1 MTSSFATA
9 EIVEPYTEALKDLA
23 DSQGLL
29 ERVGEE
35 LAAVITALES
45 SADLKGFLNSPTYSA
60 PQKKEV
66 VQRVFDRDVHPL
78 VLNFLMLLIDRKRI
92 SLFPLIVEHY
102 QKLLRAMKQIVL
114 AEVTVAVPLTE
125 SQQREI
131 VSQVR
136 SMTNARDVELKVQQD
151 PEILGGVIIQVGSQ
165 VFDASLR
172 GQLRRIGV
180 SLSR

>member
-1 MTSSFATA
+1 MKGSFATA
-9 EIVEPYTEALKDLA
+9 EVVEPYTEALKDLA
-23 DSQGLL
+23 YSQGLL
-29 ERVGEE
+29 ERVGQE
-35 LAAVITALES
+35 LTTVITTIAD
-45 SADLKGFLNSPTYSA
+45 SADLKAFLDSPTYAA
-60 PQKKEV
+60 PQKKDV
-66 VQRVFDRDVHPL
+66 VRRIFDRDIHPL

-92 SLFPLIVEHY
+92 SLLPAIVEHY

-125 SQQREI
+125 SQERAI
-131 VSQVR
+131 VDQVR
-136 SMTNARDVELKVQQD
+136 AMTQARDVELKVHQD